1 MSKFRV
7 SDDKPNFLD
16 VRSSKDYYKISNFFN
31 YNTDLVLPQKVSDAN
46 GKITQVE
53 ISGLS
58 DTSLFSFHDC
68 NYIKQTFLPLVCG
81 KTSTIYDYY
90 RRKE

>member
-7 SDDKPNFLD
+7 SDDKLNFLD

-58 DTSLFSFHDC
+58 DTSLFSF
-68 NYIKQTFLPLVCG
+68 
-81 KTSTIYDYY
+81 S
-90 RRKE
+90 